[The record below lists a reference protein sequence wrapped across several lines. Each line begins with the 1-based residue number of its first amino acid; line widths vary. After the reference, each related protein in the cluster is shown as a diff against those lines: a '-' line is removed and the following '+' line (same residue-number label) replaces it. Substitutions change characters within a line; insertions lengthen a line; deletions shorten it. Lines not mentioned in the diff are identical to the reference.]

1 MGALAL
7 GELVAYISASAA
19 GVTFRPFGVLQGI
32 QADNWISLLTVA
44 VVLAITL
51 VVYLYFRQNAIRQTS
66 GSMRASAASNAAS
79 RYAYGVMYGT
89 LSMMF
94 VVSLVLVFTLGENV
108 MFLVPFALAVIA
120 MVLWHLTSLK
130 IWLLAAI
137 AVVILQ
143 AVSFLYA
150 LYMALTIGALGVV
163 VMLAVLDAMVLITL
177 SDLYLSSQHIK
188 KNKK

>member
-1 MGALAL
+1 
-7 GELVAYISASAA
+7 
-19 GVTFRPFGVLQGI
+19 
-32 QADNWISLLTVA
+32 
-44 VVLAITL
+44 
-51 VVYLYFRQNAIRQTS
+51 
-66 GSMRASAASNAAS
+66 
-79 RYAYGVMYGT
+79 
-89 LSMMF
+89 
-94 VVSLVLVFTLGENV
+94 